1 MSRRWGVV
9 TMLVLAMAGTAVA
22 EKAKADKPAKSAK
35 AAPAPAPAAP
45 PAEAEA
51 PEEAAAPEEPGMPHI
66 KGPQRVE
73 LGHRIEI
80 DVPEGAVLFEREQ
93 ARQLLRM
100 DAPGDNFDDVLGM
113 VIRPDKN
120 WLVVI
125 EYDDIGHVSDDDADH
140 LDADE
145 LLESYRRAT
154 SQQNAKR
161 REHGI
166 SELFVDG
173 WSERP
178 RYDRAARHLVWGL
191 RAHSVEGPVINFFTR
206 ILGRGGVA
214 SLNLVDDASVIEQSK
229 AEAQDVLS
237 AVRFKEGARYE
248 DFREGDRSSGIGLRG
263 LVLGGAGIATVK
275 AAKAG
280 IFVTLLVALKKGFAF
295 ILVGIAG
302 LFKWMFGRKKR
313 PEVAEATKIAEAT
326 GPNAPSDWPPT

>member
-1 MSRRWGVV
+1 
-9 TMLVLAMAGTAVA
+9 MLVLAMAGTAVA

-51 PEEAAAPEEPGMPHI
+51 PEEDEEAAPEEPGMPHI
-66 KGPQRVE
+66 TGPQRVE
-73 LGHRIEI
+73 LGHQIEI
-80 DVPEGAVLFEREQ
+80 DLPEGAVLFEREQ
-93 ARQLLRM
+93 AREMLRM
-100 DAPGDNFDDVLGM
+100 DAPGDSFDDVLGM

-154 SQQNAKR
+154 SRQNAKR

-166 SELFVDG
+166 SELFVDS

-191 RAHSVEGPVINFFTR
+191 RAHSIEGPVINFFTR

-229 AEAQDVLS
+229 AEAQDVLT
-237 AVRFKEGARYE
+237 AVRFKQGARYE

-280 IFVTLLVALKKGFAF
+280 IFVTILVVLKKGFAF

-302 LFKWMFGRKKR
+302 LFKWLFGRKKR
-313 PEVAEATKIAEAT
+313 LEVAEAAATEAT
-326 GPNAPSDWPPT
+326 GPDAPTNAPTNWPPT